1 MIKKTILTA
10 FLLFILYTIFVIQFA
25 PKWWNAS
32 QHQWQSNVI
41 KAQNFLYDDSDT
53 IQNVII
59 GSSLSS
65 RLVTDSLP
73 HTSNLSF
80 GGQCIFD
87 GLKILSHKSKLP
99 KNIFIEMNYVLRPES
114 KEFTNSLLS
123 PILYYPRKLILSL
136 REDKQ
141 PIAVLGYI
149 QMVALDKVKSAL
161 FPIQEYR
168 KKDKVETKSNDS
180 STLFS
185 KMLSLQIK
193 EYSQQPDQK
202 ILDKSFNTLR
212 DYILKMENESAN
224 IVIFEMPVNNKL
236 EDLPKAKVIRE
247 TYYKYI
253 PASKYKYISLPGSFK
268 RETTDGLHLN
278 EDEAMEYTTYF
289 KSEIK
294 ITSANK

>member
-10 FLLFILYTIFVIQFA
+10 LLLFILYTIFVIQFA
-25 PKWWNAS
+25 PKWWSAS

-65 RLVTDSLP
+65 RLITDSLP
-73 HTSNLSF
+73 HTYNLSF

-87 GLKILSHKSKLP
+87 GLKILTHKSKIP
-99 KNIFIEMNYVLRPES
+99 RNIFIEMNYVLRPES
-114 KEFTNSLLS
+114 KEFTKSLLS

-141 PIAVLGYI
+141 PIAVLGFI
-149 QMVALDKVKSAL
+149 QLVVLEKVKSAF
-161 FPIQEYR
+161 FPIQEYT
-168 KKDKVETKSNDS
+168 KKEKVETKSNDS
-180 STLFS
+180 NTLFS

-193 EYSQQPDQK
+193 EYSQDPDQK
-202 ILDKSFNTLR
+202 ILDKSFITLK
-212 DYILKMENESAN
+212 DYILKIENENKSAN
-224 IVIFEMPVNNKL
+224 IVFFEMPINNKL

-247 TYYKYI
+247 TFYKYF
-253 PASKYKYISLPGSFK
+253 PASKYKYISLPGSFE

-278 EDEAMEYTTYF
+278 EDEAIKYTTYL
-289 KSEIK
+289 KSE
-294 ITSANK
+294 NKNYFR